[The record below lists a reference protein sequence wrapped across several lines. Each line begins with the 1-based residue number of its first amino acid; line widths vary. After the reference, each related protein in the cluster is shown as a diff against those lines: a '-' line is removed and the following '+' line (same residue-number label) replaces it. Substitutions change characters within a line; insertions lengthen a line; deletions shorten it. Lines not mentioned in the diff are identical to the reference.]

1 MKELQ
6 AIIKMNKNI
15 VNVIIPSFN
24 SLAFIKE
31 ALDSVASQTYSN
43 WKMIIVDD
51 CSSDNSAD
59 VIKHYASQ
67 DTRIKFIQL
76 EKNSGAAVVR
86 NTATEAAT
94 GRFIA
99 FLDSDDLWSPDKL
112 AKQVQFMLD
121 QDIAFSFSAYEKIDE
136 GGVPFDV
143 VSVPNKISYKQLLK
157 TNAIGCLTAMYDV
170 EKLGKV
176 YMPVNTK
183 REDFATWLA
192 ILKKVDYAYGMPD
205 VLAQYRVYASQSS
218 AKKTK
223 MAKENWRLYRDI
235 EQLGMLRSAY
245 YFTHYAVRGVLRT
258 KFPTLARAV
267 GVLD

>member
-1 MKELQ
+1 
-6 AIIKMNKNI
+6 MNK
-15 VNVIIPSFN
+15 VSIITPSYN
-24 SLAFIKE
+24 AEKHLIHTIESVLAQSYE
-31 ALDSVASQTYSN
+31 SWEML
-43 WKMIIVDD
+43 IVDD
-51 CSSDNSAD
+51 CSPDNANEL
-59 VIKHYASQ
+59 IKSYVAKDS
-67 DTRIKFIQL
+67 RIQLIKL
-76 EKNSGAAVVR
+76 EKNGGAAVAR
-86 NTATEAAT
+86 NTAIEAAT

-99 FLDSDDLWSPDKL
+99 FLDSDDLWMPNKL
-112 AKQVQFMLD
+112 EKQVQFMLD

-136 GGVPFDV
+136 KGVPFDG

-157 TNAIGCLTAMYDV
+157 TNVIGCLTAMYDV

-192 ILKKVDYAYGMPD
+192 ILKQVDYAYGMPD

-235 EQLGMLRSAY
+235 EQLGVLKSAY
-245 YFTHYAVRGVLRT
+245 YFSHYALRGVLRT
-258 KFPTLARAV
+258 KFPNLARAV

>member
-1 MKELQ
+1 MALVT
-6 AIIKMNKNI
+6 IIT
-15 VNVIIPSFN
+15 PSYN
-24 SLAFIKE
+24 SSIFILKT
-31 ALDSVASQTYSN
+31 LKSVTSQSFDN
-43 WKMIIVDD
+43 WEMIIVDD
-51 CSSDNSAD
+51 CSSDNSVEVIQSFAD
-59 VIKHYASQ
+59 Q
-67 DTRIKFIQL
+67 DPRIKLIQL
-76 EKNSGAAVVR
+76 AENSGAAVAR
-86 NTATEAAT
+86 NTAIEAAK
-94 GRFIA
+94 GRYIA
-99 FLDSDDLWSPDKL
+99 FLDSDDAWLPNKL
-112 AKQVQFMLD
+112 EKQVQFMLD

-136 GGVPFDV
+136 TGKVFGYIGVPKKTGYHD
-143 VSVPNKISYKQLLK
+143 LLK
-157 TNAIGCLTAMYDV
+157 TCSIGCLTAMYDV

-176 YMPVNTK
+176 YMPANTK

-192 ILKKVDYAYGMPD
+192 ILKQVDYAYGMPD

-218 AKKTK
+218 AKKAK

>member
-1 MKELQ
+1 MRPSIS
-6 AIIKMNKNI
+6 IIT
-15 VNVIIPSFN
+15 PSYN
-24 SLAFIKE
+24 SSIFILKT
-31 ALDSVASQTYSN
+31 LKSVTSQSFDN
-43 WKMIIVDD
+43 WEMIIVDD
-51 CSSDNSAD
+51 CSTDNSID
-59 VIKHYASQ
+59 VIQPFAQCDS
-67 DTRIKFIQL
+67 RIKLIQL
-76 EKNSGAAVVR
+76 AENSGAAVAR
-86 NTATEAAT
+86 NKAIEAAS

-99 FLDSDDLWSPDKL
+99 FLDSDDLWAPDKL
-112 AKQVQFMLD
+112 EKQVQFMLD

-136 GGVPFDV
+136 EGVPFDV

-157 TNAIGCLTAMYDV
+157 TNVIGCLTAMYDV

-258 KFPTLARAV
+258 KFPALARAV

>member
-1 MKELQ
+1 MYGKVT
-6 AIIKMNKNI
+6 IITPLYNC
-15 VNVIIPSFN
+15 SQF
-24 SLAFIKE
+24 LE
-31 ALDSVASQTYSN
+31 ATLCSVLSQTYQN
-43 WKMIIVDD
+43 WEVIMVDD
-51 CSSDNSAD
+51 CSSDNSVSVAKKFVEKD
-59 VIKHYASQ
+59 H
-67 DTRIKFIQL
+67 RIKLIQL
-76 EKNSGAAVVR
+76 DKNSGAAAAR
-86 NTATEAAT
+86 NKAIEAAF
-94 GRFIA
+94 GCFIA
-99 FLDSDDLWSPDKL
+99 FLDSDDLWAPDKL
-112 AKQVQFMLD
+112 EKQVQFMLD

-136 GGVPFDV
+136 EGVPFDV

-157 TNAIGCLTAMYDV
+157 TNVIGCLTAMYDV

-258 KFPTLARAV
+258 KFPALARAV